1 MQARAILPL
10 IDLVLLSFG
19 AILACMTE
27 MERVEYVPVELARAG
42 RGAVAVKHGDFDVIT
57 ASSAGLFLN
66 AEPVTREELPGRL
79 RGREVVL
86 RAAGDVPT
94 ETTLG
99 LTSDLIE
106 LGMDVSLGV
115 EGETGLQSMQKEA
128 AP

>member
-1 MQARAILPL
+1 MQAKALLPL

-27 MERVEYVPVELARAG
+27 MERVEYVPVELAQVG

-79 RGREVVL
+79 RDREVVL

-94 ETTLG
+94 EMTLG

-106 LGMDVSLGV
+106 LGIDVSLGV
-115 EGETGLQSMQKEA
+115 EGETGLQNTSGRS